1 MTTPDVPLRF
11 EFTIEVPG
19 PPEQVWDALATANGI
34 SSWMMRRPLAQM
46 SSTNFATWPATMME
60 PRSPPGRGM
69 KSAISHTSVMR
80 WATPRMTAA
89 RNADRGGRG
98 CGFNATV
105 EAGSPPITSQISG
118 CFSAITRHKLVLVP
132 DPITERSSALRM

>member
-1 MTTPDVPLRF
+1 MKTTLRCDCGDA
-11 EFTIEVPG
+11 PASRR
-19 PPEQVWDALATANGI
+19 DALMLLAALGVG
-34 SSWMMRRPLAQM
+34 PLAAQ
-46 SSTNFATWPATMME
+46 AQDATMME
-60 PRSPPGRGM
+60 PRSPPGRDM
-69 KSAISHTSVMR
+69 KSASSHTSVMR

-98 CGFNATV
+98 CGFIATV

-118 CFSAITRHKLVLVP
+118 CFSAITRHKLVPAP